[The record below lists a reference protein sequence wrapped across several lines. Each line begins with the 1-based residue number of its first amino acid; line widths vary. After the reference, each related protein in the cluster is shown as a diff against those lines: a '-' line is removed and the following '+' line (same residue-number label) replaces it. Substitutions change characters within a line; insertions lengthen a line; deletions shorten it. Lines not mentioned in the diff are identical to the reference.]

1 MIDYR
6 ENDEIIKIAEKFGVF
21 DLTFVERVNAG
32 PDEELYFL
40 KDKEGNE
47 YGIWER
53 DYMSELDY
61 EKSVLEKE
69 FKVFVDEWLKADGEE
84 TYDDGE
90 SFAMFKMKEK

>member
-6 ENDEIIKIAEKFGVF
+6 ENDEIFKIAEKFGVF
-21 DLTFVERVNAG
+21 DLTFVERVDAG

-40 KDKEGNE
+40 KDKEGNQ

-69 FKVFVDEWLKADGEE
+69 YNVFVDEWLKVGDVETFEDG
-84 TYDDGE
+84 D
-90 SFAMFKMKEK
+90 SFAVFKIKEK